1 MTRWP
6 PTERPDQPE
15 PRPSRGSLLGPRLT
29 TPCVAYGGQ
38 SSMIG
43 TAGTSY
49 PGRTPGG
56 VVDESIESVAPE
68 MLRR

>member
-1 MTRWP
+1 
-6 PTERPDQPE
+6 
-15 PRPSRGSLLGPRLT
+15 
-29 TPCVAYGGQ
+29 
-38 SSMIG
+38 MIG